1 MQPRLGFATQ
11 PALKGTGGEHTRTN
25 LRTTPLRPPRIGTIL
40 STQHARAVL
49 MAQQVDVA
57 VLALQA
63 AGGGTVTVIIL
74 LAVDEWAG

>member
-1 MQPRLGFATQ
+1 
-11 PALKGTGGEHTRTN
+11 
-25 LRTTPLRPPRIGTIL
+25 
-40 STQHARAVL
+40 

-63 AGGGTVTVIIL
+63 AGGGTVNVIIL